1 MLLTDLMAAVRTQVS
16 PAADRDTALQ
26 LAAGLLACHQ
36 AGAGELLSSLRERE
50 ALCSTA
56 IGHGIA
62 IPHGRCASLSEP
74 RGALI
79 RLQQPVDFGGAE
91 PVDLLFA
98 MAVPGHY
105 THEHLVLLSELAEH
119 FSDPAFRDALR
130 QAPDEAALLRLL
142 STHTP
147 PQASAA

>member
-1 MLLTDLMAAVRTQVS
+1 MLLTQLMAAVRTVVS
-16 PAADRDTALQ
+16 PAADRESVLG
-26 LAAGLLACHQ
+26 LAAGLLACRQ
-36 AGAGELLSSLRERE
+36 AGSDELLASLRERE

-62 IPHGRCASLSEP
+62 IPHGRCPGLSEP

-79 RLQQPVDFGGAE
+79 RLHRPIDFGAAE

-105 THEHLVLLSELAEH
+105 THEHLMLLSELAEH

-130 QAPDEAALLRLL
+130 RAPDETALLHLL

-147 PQASAA
+147 GVC